1 MSVKKGRRKETV
13 AEAGDIDPQS
23 IEGEHDSIRA
33 ANIGLVLDTL
43 RRHGPIS
50 RVEISQRL
58 DLSRST
64 VTEITARLMQHELIG
79 VAKGVAAA
87 EPGNGARGRP
97 RVGLSLN
104 PKAAYAVGVRVAI
117 SQITV
122 SVTDFVCDVI
132 GSSELHFRSS
142 RQAPEVVADVVED
155 AIRRAVDDCGLSL
168 EDVSAVCAGVPGV
181 VDSVSGICYWSPAFS
196 RTPVPFAALL
206 SDRLGIPVVI
216 ENHTT
221 PLTTAEQMFGSAQ
234 GVDNCAVVTL
244 GHGVGLGLI
253 LDGKIYRGAHGFAS
267 ELSHTKIS
275 EGGPLCE
282 CGQHGCVEAH
292 VGFLA
297 LLRNAGEA
305 ITGPVG
311 DDPRVRQRKV
321 LELIDQA
328 HAGDPAVRALFYNFG
343 TDVGRALANLSGIID
358 PSRIIFSGPNIAA
371 ADIWL
376 EPMQAALFANA
387 RAPMEGRVDFV
398 LADRDDSF
406 WARGA
411 AALVLHQLYRS
422 PVLLKAAKTSAAR
435 SAP

>member
-1 MSVKKGRRKETV
+1 MSVRKSRRK
-13 AEAGDIDPQS
+13 AAGDDADDNVDLHLVDAEP
-23 IEGEHDSIRA
+23 DSIRA
-33 ANIGLVLDTL
+33 ANVGLVLDTL
-43 RRHGPIS
+43 RRYGPIS
-50 RVEISQRL
+50 RVEISERL
-58 DLSRST
+58 ELSRST
-64 VTEITARLMQHELIG
+64 VTEITARLMQHGLIG
-79 VAKGVAAA
+79 VAKDAAAA
-87 EPGNGARGRP
+87 EAGNAARGRP

-104 PKAAYAVGVRVAI
+104 PTAAYAVGVRIAI

-122 SVTDFVCDVI
+122 SVTDFVCDVV
-132 GSSELHFRSS
+132 GSSVLHFRSA

-155 AIRRAVDDCGLSL
+155 AIRRAVVDCGLDLS
-168 EDVSAVCAGVPGV
+168 DISAVCAGVPGV

-221 PLTTAEQMFGSAQ
+221 PLATAEQMFGSAQ
-234 GVDNCAVVTL
+234 DTDNCAIVTL

-253 LDGKIYRGAHGFAS
+253 LGGAIYRGAHGFAS

-275 EGGPLCE
+275 EGGPVCE
-282 CGQHGCVEAH
+282 CGQRGCLEAH

-305 ITGPVG
+305 VTGPVS
-311 DDPRVRQRKV
+311 DDPRIRQRKV
-321 LELIDQA
+321 MELIDLAQ
-328 HAGDPAVRALFYNFG
+328 AGDPDLRRIFHDFG
-343 TDVGRALANLSGIID
+343 TDVGRGLANLSGIID

-376 EPMQAALFANA
+376 EPMRAALFANA
-387 RAPMEGRVDFV
+387 RAPMEGRIDFV
-398 LADRDDSF
+398 LAERDDSF

-411 AALVLHQLYRS
+411 AALVLHELYRS
-422 PVLLKAAKTSAAR
+422 PVLLKAAKASAAR
-435 SAP
+435 G

>member
-1 MSVKKGRRKETV
+1 MSDRKSRRKAMGDD
-13 AEAGDIDPQS
+13 AESDVHLVEMES
-23 IEGEHDSIRA
+23 DSMRA
-33 ANIGLVLDTL
+33 ANVGLVLDTL
-43 RRHGPIS
+43 RRYGPIS

-58 DLSRST
+58 ELSRST

-79 VAKGVAAA
+79 VAKAGAA
-87 EPGNGARGRP
+87 EPASTARGRP

-104 PKAAYAVGVRVAI
+104 PKAAYAVGVRIAI

-122 SVTDFVCDVI
+122 SVTDFVCDVV
-132 GSSELHFRSS
+132 GSSVLHFRSA
-142 RQAPEVVADVVED
+142 RQAPAVVADVVED
-155 AIRRAVDDCGLSL
+155 AIRRAVVDCGLDLKDISG
-168 EDVSAVCAGVPGV
+168 VCAGVPGV
-181 VDSVSGICYWSPAFS
+181 VDSVAGVCYWSPAFS
-196 RTPVPFAALL
+196 RTPVPFASLL

-221 PLTTAEQMFGSAQ
+221 PLATAEQMFGSAQ
-234 GVDNCAVVTL
+234 DIDNCAIVTL

-253 LDGKIYRGAHGFAS
+253 LGGAIYRGSHGFAS

-282 CGQHGCVEAH
+282 CGQHGCLEAH

-305 ITGPVG
+305 VTGPVS
-311 DDPRVRQRKV
+311 DDPRLRQRTV
-321 LELIDQA
+321 MELIELA
-328 HAGDPAVRALFYNFG
+328 KGGNPEMRTIFENFG
-343 TDVGRALANLSGIID
+343 RDVGRALANLSGIID
-358 PSRIIFSGPNIAA
+358 PSRVIFSGPNIGA

-376 EPMQAALFANA
+376 EPMRAALFANA
-387 RAPMEGRVDFV
+387 RAPMEGRIDFV

-422 PVLLKAAKTSAAR
+422 PVLLKADRARAAR
-435 SAP
+435 S